1 MNKNNVFFA
10 FGKAVETKETT
21 AIKRYIGIAPVQIV
35 AVNPTKTELENI
47 YNTTLEK
54 EPEYLGSTE
63 KNGKNVPHIRV
74 DFVVKTNP
82 EKSNGIEMTTKMSFF
97 VKKSYM
103 TNKDDTKI
111 KVIDKYGRTAWV
123 TKEEYQNK
131 LIPMTQNGPARIDNG
146 YRPCYVGEEELLK
159 FIKNYLGINDVD
171 EYVDKVWRMRANPQD
186 YEAGFSNIEKWF
198 GGDISE
204 IKSAIAMMPNNYV
217 RVLFGIRHTD
227 DGKEYQDAFNKATL
241 KYNAKKNTPIEK
253 ALNDAKQNGAYPNTD
268 FEICE
273 LKEYNPTP
281 TDLNAPAVSDDDLP
295 FGNENSPW

>member
-1 MNKNNVFFA
+1 MDKNNVFFA

-159 FIKNYLGINDVD
+159 FVKNYLGINDVD

-227 DGKEYQDAFNKATL
+227 DGKEYQNTFNSATL
-241 KYNAKKNTPIEK
+241 KYNARKNTPIEK